1 MVGTEEWEVDPHIPC
16 LPNTF
21 LTQTLLFMCSYS
33 FLPRYVLSIR
43 ESLSSSETGNSSH
56 KGHVKE
62 EGQGQEQDRKQ
73 TSLLRFFDFEDEVAS
88 RDVDFH
94 SLTKLHFLVYQ

>member
-1 MVGTEEWEVDPHIPC
+1 
-16 LPNTF
+16 
-21 LTQTLLFMCSYS
+21 MCSYS
-33 FLPRYVLSIR
+33 LLPRYVLSIR

-73 TSLLRFFDFEDEVAS
+73 TSLLRFFDSEDEVAS
-88 RDVDFH
+88 RDVDFTLEQ
-94 SLTKLHFLVYQ
+94 SCISSSINDTDTAFVVTTLRK

>member
-1 MVGTEEWEVDPHIPC
+1 
-16 LPNTF
+16 
-21 LTQTLLFMCSYS
+21 MCSYS
-33 FLPRYVLSIR
+33 LLPRYVLSIR

-73 TSLLRFFDFEDEVAS
+73 TSLLRFFDSEDEVAS
-88 RDVDFH
+88 RDVYFTLEQSCISSSFNDTDTAFVVTT
-94 SLTKLHFLVYQ
+94 LRK